1 MVWAQPPSTAVLA
14 SLIRDHYIA
23 THGINPPAELSLE
36 TWQELFLDE
45 ALPNS
50 VRLLTQHGS
59 PIAAA
64 ALAPNLDKPP
74 DTLDVAFLSARP
86 DWHARA
92 QCLVPA
98 LLNELVNAAHMHGAT
113 QVMLEVGS
121 TDPVAL
127 HALDQSTVRDACWLT
142 LQTGIPDPTARTI
155 AT

>member
-1 MVWAQPPSTAVLA
+1 MLA
-14 SLIRDHYIA
+14 SLIRDHHIA

-50 VRLLTQHGS
+50 MRLLTQHGV

-64 ALAPNLDKPP
+64 ALAPNLDKLP
-74 DTLDVAFLSARP
+74 DTLDVAFLSVRP

-98 LLNELVNAAHMHGAT
+98 LLNELVK
-113 QVMLEVGS
+113 
-121 TDPVAL
+121 
-127 HALDQSTVRDACWLT
+127 C
-142 LQTGIPDPTARTI
+142 TARRR
-155 AT
+155 